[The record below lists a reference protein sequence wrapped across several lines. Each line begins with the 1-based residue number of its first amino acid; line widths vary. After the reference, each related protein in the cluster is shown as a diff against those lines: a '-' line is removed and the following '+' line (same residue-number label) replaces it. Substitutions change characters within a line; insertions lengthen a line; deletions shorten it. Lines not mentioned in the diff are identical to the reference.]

1 MCHTRLLARTIATAR
16 PPVTDLKGG
25 RRQDR
30 LSWSQLDIA
39 QSVQNVSIIV
49 GIAGGLVGIAGF
61 MLVSFWRG
69 ASLVQTITK
78 AITDSE
84 ERLRNE
90 NRQLGDKIEKLQVEV
105 AVLSTKLDE
114 RTARQT
120 QTPQQLEID
129 PEQFATRLFGS
140 ASRGH

>member
-1 MCHTRLLARTIATAR
+1 MVLMDTPQFVQT
-16 PPVTDLKGG
+16 V
-25 RRQDR
+25 
-30 LSWSQLDIA
+30 
-39 QSVQNVSIIV
+39 SVVV

-61 MLVSFWRG
+61 MLVAFWRG

-105 AVLSTKLDE
+105 AALNTKLEE

-120 QTPQQLEID
+120 ETPQQLQFD
-129 PEQFATRLFGS
+129 PEQFAARLFGQTGT
-140 ASRGH
+140 GH

>member
-1 MCHTRLLARTIATAR
+1 MDT
-16 PPVTDLKGG
+16 
-25 RRQDR
+25 
-30 LSWSQLDIA
+30 A

-69 ASLVQTITK
+69 AALVQTITK

-129 PEQFATRLFGS
+129 PEQFATRLFGP

>member
-1 MCHTRLLARTIATAR
+1 MEPMDTV
-16 PPVTDLKGG
+16 P
-25 RRQDR
+25 
-30 LSWSQLDIA
+30 
-39 QSVQNVSIIV
+39 SVQNVSIIV

-90 NRQLGDKIEKLQVEV
+90 NRQLGDKIEKLQVDV
-105 AVLSTKLDE
+105 AVLSTRLEE
-114 RTARQT
+114 RPAGQT
-120 QTPQQLEID
+120 RNPQQLEID
-129 PEQFATRLFGS
+129 PEKFAARLFGP
-140 ASRGH
+140 ASKGH